1 MGNDGTTEELQIP
14 RAARDDGE
22 GLARDDGEGLA
33 RDDGERS
40 ARDDGE
46 GSGRDDSEG
55 NAPGLALRI
64 GADGRLLAILDDTIV
79 SVRLRQ
85 CFPWSEPQRHL
96 SLRDDD
102 EREVAFVEDPARLEA
117 ESRLALE
124 HALAV
129 AGFVLEVTRV
139 VEIDEEVEIR
149 QWTVETRHGARSFQT
164 HLDDW
169 PRVLP
174 GGALLIR
181 DVAGDLYRLPEP
193 RELDQTS
200 RELLWAFVD

>member
-1 MGNDGTTEELQIP
+1 MSDNGTADKVQLSREARNDGP
-14 RAARDDGE
+14 RPFKLRT
-22 GLARDDGEGLA
+22 
-33 RDDGERS
+33 
-40 ARDDGE
+40 
-46 GSGRDDSEG
+46 GS
-55 NAPGLALRI
+55 
-64 GADGRLLAILDDTIV
+64 DGRLLVILEDRVV

-85 CFPWSEPQRHL
+85 CFPWSEPHRHL

-102 EREVAFVEDPARLEA
+102 EREVVFVDDPALLEA
-117 ESRLALE
+117 ESRRALE
-124 HALAV
+124 RALAV

-149 QWTVETRHGARSFQT
+149 QWTVETAQGSRSFQT

-193 RELDQTS
+193 GNLDAKS